1 MKKILNQLKRRKR
14 TGKDTIDQNS
24 LSIIASEFGYETTVD
39 LIFELEQNNAI
50 QLLSLNKKL
59 YQIKVS

>member
-1 MKKILNQLKRRKR
+1 VKKILNQLKRRKR